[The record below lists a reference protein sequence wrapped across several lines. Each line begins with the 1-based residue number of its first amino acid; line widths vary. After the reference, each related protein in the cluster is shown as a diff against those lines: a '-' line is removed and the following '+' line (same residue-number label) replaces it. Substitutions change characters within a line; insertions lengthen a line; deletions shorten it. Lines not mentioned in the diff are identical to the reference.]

1 MDRKGQRDLLL
12 LQEMEQNPVVTQ
24 RTLAQKLG
32 VALGLTNLYL
42 KRLVRKGY
50 VKITTFPKNRIQYIL
65 TPHGFT
71 EKARLT
77 YEYLQYSLTYYRDV
91 RRRCNH
97 TFAGLRK
104 RGMKRIVIFGV
115 GELAEF
121 AYLALHEN
129 ELTLVGFV
137 TEEPGGRFLSFPRGN
152 LDDLKNWDFDIILI
166 SDLTNIKAKKAKLQA
181 LGISEEQVFPIIEA
195 KKAKKAKKAKL
206 QALGISEEQVFP
218 LPEKK

>member
-1 MDRKGQRDLLL
+1 MNRQGQRDLLL
-12 LQEMEQNPVVTQ
+12 LQEMERNPIVTQ

-65 TPHGFT
+65 TPYGFT

-77 YEYLQYSLTYYRDV
+77 YEYLQYSLTHYRDV
-91 RRRCNH
+91 RHRCNN
-97 TFAGLRK
+97 TFAYLRK

-121 AYLALHEN
+121 AYLSLQEN
-129 ELTLVGFV
+129 EFTLVGFV
-137 TEEPGGRFLSFPRGN
+137 TEESGDRFLSFPRGT
-152 LDDLKNWDFDIILI
+152 LDDLKNWDFDTILI
-166 SDLTNIKAKKAKLQA
+166 SDLTNIEATKAKLQA
-181 LGISEEQVFPIIEA
+181 LGVSEERVFPI
-195 KKAKKAKKAKL
+195 
-206 QALGISEEQVFP
+206 V
-218 LPEKK
+218 